1 MRSRS
6 SPTPSSSSPSSPRRR
21 PSTWVSTQPPSSASR
36 RVASARSSA
45 PASRA
50 ASRRSS
56 PARRS
61 RSRGTSPAAQVFRTG
76 KAGPGTAPIRVGAR
90 LWGALVAEGGD
101 PVRLLE
107 LALAAQPAVAF
118 ADASAQL
125 GALATRDPL
134 TNLPD
139 HRAFHEQLRS
149 ESRRAQRHERAL
161 SLVLD
166 QHRRLQADQRRAR
179 APRRRPGA
187 GGGRPPP
194 RRDRPERRARLP
206 ALCRPLRLD
215 PPRDRRL
222 ERLDR
227 RRAGTTLARRRA
239 DRRDRPRHCLGGR
252 LRLRGRRRRRRA
264 ARARGVALV
273 HAKSSGGDATFRY
286 SAELDG
292 DDGELAVE
300 DDRGLSRLRAL
311 ARELDAE
318 DPGTEGHSE
327 RVSRLSEKLALS
339 CGWHADLAI
348 RLAQAALLHDVGKLG
363 IGEAVLRKPGPLSE
377 GRARADPQPSG
388 HGRRDRRQGARRGAA
403 RLDPPPS
410 RALGRRRLPERR
422 RRRGDPGRSS
432 AARSRRGVGLD
443 DVEPG
448 LRRARCRSPT
458 RVAECK
464 RERGTQFAP
473 EAVDALDRLWALG
486 ALDAADVRAA
496 FDRLAGWRAE
506 ALQRRERD
514 LPGELVCAAASAT
527 SSRVTT

>member
-21 PSTWVSTQPPSSASR
+21 PSISASTQPPSSASR
-36 RVASARSSA
+36 PAASARSSA
-45 PASRA
+45 PASRSGF
-50 ASRRSS
+50 ASLV
-56 PARRS
+56 P
-61 RSRGTSPAAQVFRTG
+61 GTTVPLEGDEPAAQVFRTG
-76 KAGPGTAPIRVGAR
+76 QAAPGTAPIRVGAR
-90 LWGALVAEGGD
+90 LWGALIAEGGD

-125 GALATRDPL
+125 AALATRDPL

-161 SLVLD
+161 SLVLVNID
-166 QHRRLQADQRRAR
+166 GFKRINAEHGRLAGDRVLAEVGRRLAATVRNGEFVSRLSADHFGWILPETEGLNGWIAAERAR
-179 APRRRPGA
+179 RSLAAAPIDGIGHVTASAGVCDFEDVGGA
-187 GGGRPPP
+187 
-194 RRDRPERRARLP
+194 DELL
-206 ALCRPLRLD
+206 ALA
-215 PPRDRRL
+215 
-222 ERLDR
+222 EI
-227 RRAGTTLARRRA
+227 
-239 DRRDRPRHCLGGR
+239 
-252 LRLRGRRRRRRA
+252 
-264 ARARGVALV
+264 ALV

-292 DDGELAVE
+292 DDGELAVD

-363 IGEAVLRKPGPLSE
+363 IGEAVLAQAGPAVQR
-377 GRARADPQPSG
+377 RARADPQPSG
-388 HGRRDRRQGARRGAA
+388 HGRGDRRQGARRGAA

-410 RALGRRRLPERR
+410 RALGRRGLSERR
-422 RRRGDPGRSS
+422 RRRGDPRRGS
-432 AARSRRGVGLD
+432 APGSRRGVGLD

-448 LRRARCRSPT
+448 LRRARSPPQTHSPSASASGAPSSHPRPSTLSTGSGRSALST
-458 RVAECK
+458 R
-464 RERGTQFAP
+464 
-473 EAVDALDRLWALG
+473 
-486 ALDAADVRAA
+486 DVRAHV
-496 FDRLAGWRAE
+496 DSPE
-506 ALQRRERD
+506 AL
-514 LPGELVCAAASAT
+514 
-527 SSRVTT
+527 